1 MHGVRQWWVR
11 LSILHKAIVLS
22 CAFVIPILLV
32 VGLLMNDFYD
42 YREKS
47 DDILSEYARCT
58 DYMNAMEQ
66 ENALL
71 GELTFAA
78 PESDTIDKYA
88 DAVQDTASAWVRLRS
103 AETDGS
109 TQSEVLKQVIDR
121 TMKSYRVRQET
132 FIAQLH
138 DGTFDA
144 VNYEALRTQ
153 GSYLTQYTDQL
164 TAAFLMEGR
173 EGYLVLGQRGTSQNM
188 VFTIVAAIGSVLFAG
203 AMLYYARSLLLPV
216 QQMSR
221 GARRVADGEYD
232 IEDFNF
238 ARSDEIGMLADS
250 FNHLKHQIAR
260 TIHALESEAQLE
272 KSLRQQESEAAR
284 LRQLIEQS
292 RFAQLQSQINP
303 HFLYNTLDSIAWMC
317 ERGKNADAVQM
328 VHALARLFRI
338 SISRG
343 HELIPIEKELQHA
356 EAYLQI
362 QKYRYKNQFTYH
374 FTVDES
380 CLHCLCNKIT
390 LQPIIENAIVHGLD
404 LMVDSGHIEITVKP
418 DGDDILL
425 IVADDGIGM
434 EPEQVA
440 ALLQNEPSDR
450 TGIGVKN
457 VNDRLRIYFGAD
469 YGISIESAP
478 YEGTTVTIRTPR
490 VPEDR
495 EGDYDK
501 NH

>member
-88 DAVQDTASAWVRLRS
+88 DAVQDTASAWERLRS

-303 HFLYNTLDSIAWMC
+303 HFLFNTLSTIAALSREEGAPLSEDLIIRLSNFFRYSLESDEKMVSLGREVELLQDYIELQETRYSGRIHTEIRIEPGL
-317 ERGKNADAVQM
+317 ERVTVPKFILQPLVENSMLHGLKECISDGEIRVRARRVGADVVITVTDNGCGFDTRHPHTGNGKRRSVGMANIAERM
-328 VHALARLFRI
+328 ELNGGEFRI
-338 SISRG
+338 FSRIG
-343 HELIPIEKELQHA
+343 WGTCA
-356 EAYLQI
+356 
-362 QKYRYKNQFTYH
+362 
-374 FTVDES
+374 
-380 CLHCLCNKIT
+380 KI
-390 LQPIIENAIVHGLD
+390 IIKGEMKA
-404 LMVDSGHIEITVKP
+404 
-418 DGDDILL
+418 
-425 IVADDGIGM
+425 
-434 EPEQVA
+434 
-440 ALLQNEPSDR
+440 
-450 TGIGVKN
+450 
-457 VNDRLRIYFGAD
+457 
-469 YGISIESAP
+469 
-478 YEGTTVTIRTPR
+478 
-490 VPEDR
+490 
-495 EGDYDK
+495 
-501 NH
+501 